1 MLPVPTNGKI
11 SWLDIIQAHVGPRHL
26 DCHSFGLGLSLC
38 STYSSGS
45 LLQDA
50 NLPVCPRKNT
60 LMVLNTPAIFM
71 DKGRWAHNM
80 YFHCRKNGFEKSF
93 FYWYCLCIFTEI
105 WGKKNAAFFSSS
117 TQWDTENL
125 KNFSLGLGSLALL
138 LVVSKSKGI
147 KRPIHVQD
155 KKENSPFCC
164 CPESEMQKMGIQRC
178 PAVTF
183 CCGELL
189 NSLISWPW
197 SFLVSPWGEQGGSQ
211 GVSSCPFALLLMLW
225 SVTLGLCFFRSHL
238 RKSWTLFLEK
248 GWYFP

>member
-11 SWLDIIQAHVGPRHL
+11 SWLDIIQAHVAPRHL

-45 LLQDA
+45 LLQDG

-60 LMVLNTPAIFM
+60 LMVLNNPAVPSSWT
-71 DKGRWAHNM
+71 KGDGHTTCISIAGKM
-80 YFHCRKNGFEKSF
+80 ALESLFSTDIASAFSLKFEERKMQ
-93 FYWYCLCIFTEI
+93 L
-105 WGKKNAAFFSSS
+105 FFSSS

-125 KNFSLGLGSLALL
+125 KNFSLELGSLALL

-155 KKENSPFCC
+155 KKGNSPFCC
-164 CPESEMQKMGIQRC
+164 CHEAEMQKMGIQRC

-183 CCGELL
+183 CWGGLL
-189 NSLISWPW
+189 NSLVSWPW
-197 SFLVSPWGEQGGSQ
+197 SFLVPPWGEQRGSQ
-211 GVSSCPFALLLMLW
+211 GDSSKILLLLLYW
-225 SVTLGLCFFRSHL
+225 WCFGVL
-238 RKSWTLFLEK
+238 L
-248 GWYFP
+248 